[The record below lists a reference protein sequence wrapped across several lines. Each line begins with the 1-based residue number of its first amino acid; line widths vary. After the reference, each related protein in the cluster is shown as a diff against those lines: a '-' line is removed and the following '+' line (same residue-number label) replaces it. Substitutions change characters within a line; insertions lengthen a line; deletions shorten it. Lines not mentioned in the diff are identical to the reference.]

1 MRPLCKH
8 WYVGAGVVL
17 MTVQPLLVKAS
28 QRDGKYQYEVV
39 TCTLL
44 SEFLK
49 LSVSLV
55 LYLTTASPG
64 ERAHASVHFDL
75 MDAIKFAVPAAVY
88 FVNNNMVFAIV
99 SLVSASVFQIVGC
112 VKTVFTAL
120 LFRAVLK
127 RRLTLVQWV
136 CVLLLACGTA
146 VAELPSACTDSS
158 DRSGE
163 QEQGSGE
170 STNRVGGHL
179 LGVLLIIVS
188 SLMSSFAGVF
198 SELLLKKDGHRLSI
212 HFQNAV
218 LYGWGVLFGVFG
230 VSMAM
235 WRDIR
240 RNPFEGYSG
249 WVVAVILNQALTGLV
264 VSAILKKADNI
275 VRVFAHTVAM
285 MLTLALEYSAQPSE
299 QARQL
304 ALAIAIVGLSTL
316 AYSHEPRVAAG
327 F

>member
-1 MRPLCKH
+1 MQPLWKH
-8 WYVGAGVVL
+8 WYVGAGVIL

-28 QRDGKYQYEVV
+28 QRDGQYDYEVV

-44 SEFLK
+44 SEVLK
-49 LSVSLV
+49 LAVSLL
-55 LYLTTASPG
+55 LYRTAASPG

-75 MDAIKFAVPAAVY
+75 MDAVKFAVPAGVY
-88 FVNNNMVFAIV
+88 FVNNTMVFAIV

-112 VKTVFTAL
+112 LKTVFTAL

-146 VAELPSACTDSS
+146 VAELPSACTA
-158 DRSGE
+158 GE
-163 QEQGSGE
+163 GPGANEQGSGE
-170 STNRVGGHL
+170 DSSEVGGHL
-179 LGVLLIIVS
+179 LGVLLILVS
-188 SLMSSFAGVF
+188 SLLSAFAGVF

-235 WRDIR
+235 WRDLR
-240 RNPFEGYSG
+240 RNPFAGYSW
-249 WVVAVILNQALTGLV
+249 WVAAVVLNQALTGLV
-264 VSAILKKADNI
+264 ISAILKKADNI

-285 MLTLALEYSAQPSE
+285 MLTLALEYSAQPSA

-316 AYSHEPRVAAG
+316 AYSQEPRAG
-327 F
+327 